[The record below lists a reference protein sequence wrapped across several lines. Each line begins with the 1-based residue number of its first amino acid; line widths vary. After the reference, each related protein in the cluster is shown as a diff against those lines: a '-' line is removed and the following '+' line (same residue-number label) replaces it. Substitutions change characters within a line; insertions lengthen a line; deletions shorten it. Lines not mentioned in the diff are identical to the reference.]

1 MYLLFP
7 WNGNL
12 IKEGSYGLTLF
23 LTRYCTNI
31 AVDLKKKKIYL
42 YNIAVHV
49 LFSTTKSDL
58 RPLSFDPSGLVSESL
73 LRDVYKNSICHL
85 SETLRQE
92 NLAHGQCIC
101 T

>member
-12 IKEGSYGLTLF
+12 IKEGSNGLTLF

-31 AVDLKKKKIYL
+31 AVDRKKKYL
-42 YNIAVHV
+42 YIIAVHV

-58 RPLSFDPSGLVSESL
+58 RPLRFDPSGLVSESL
-73 LRDVYKNSICHL
+73 LRDVYKNSTCHL
-85 SETLRQE
+85 SEALRQE